1 MKTSS
6 IIKTLTVAFTMGINP
21 VFAQQAVGVQIT
33 STNPTCYGYTNGEI
47 VLTIT
52 GGTMPFTLNGT
63 PLKGSQLILSN
74 LSAGNY
80 DYVVQDA
87 NGNTVTGFAQLTQPQ
102 ALAFSSVVTNVS
114 FNGTNNGAIDLT
126 VPNVPLTFEWQ
137 NYGGTTPV
145 NGQEDQTG
153 LAVGSYKVII
163 TQGNGC
169 ITSQRFEVVQNLQNP
184 FLTSS
189 YIANT
194 QLGTTSSAM
203 TVFPN
208 PSNGHINLRSNV
220 ETKSA
225 MIMNDM
231 GVIVHQTKDAFEGTI
246 QEVDLLPGV
255 YTLMTTD
262 KLGNPSTERI
272 VIR

>member
-1 MKTSS
+1 MKTPSF
-6 IIKTLTVAFTMGINP
+6 IKTLTVAFTMGISP

-33 STNPTCYGYTNGEI
+33 ATNPTCYGYTNGEI
-47 VLTIT
+47 VVTIT
-52 GGTMPFTLNGT
+52 GGTMPFYLNGA
-63 PLKGSQLILSN
+63 PLKGSQLVLSN

-169 ITSQRFEVVQNLQNP
+169 ITSQRFEVEQNVQNP
-184 FLTSS
+184 FLTSG

-194 QLGTTSSAM
+194 QLNTTSSAM

-208 PSNGHINLRSNV
+208 PSNGHISLRSNV

-246 QEVDLLPGV
+246 QKVDLLPGV

>member
-6 IIKTLTVAFTMGINP
+6 FIKTLTVAFTMGISP

-33 STNPTCYGYTNGEI
+33 ATNPTCYGYTNGEI
-47 VLTIT
+47 VVTIT
-52 GGTMPFTLNGT
+52 GGTMPFSLNGA
-63 PLKGSQLILSN
+63 PLKGSQLVLSN

-169 ITSQRFEVVQNLQNP
+169 ITSQRFEVEQNVQNP
-184 FLTSS
+184 FLTSG

-194 QLGTTSSAM
+194 QFNTTSSAM

-231 GVIVHQTKDAFEGTI
+231 GVIVHQTKDAIEGTI

>member
-6 IIKTLTVAFTMGINP
+6 FIKTLTVAFTMGISP

-33 STNPTCYGYTNGEI
+33 ATNPTCYGYTNGEI
-47 VLTIT
+47 VVTIT
-52 GGTMPFTLNGT
+52 GGTMPFSLNGA
-63 PLKGSQLILSN
+63 PLKGSQLVLSN

-169 ITSQRFEVVQNLQNP
+169 ITSQRFEVEQNVQNP
-184 FLTSS
+184 FLTSG

-194 QLGTTSSAM
+194 QLNTTSSAM

-208 PSNGHINLRSNV
+208 PSNGHISLRSNV

>member
-6 IIKTLTVAFTMGINP
+6 FIKALSVAFTMGISP

-33 STNPTCYGYTNGEI
+33 ATNPTCYGYTNGEI
-47 VLTIT
+47 VVTIT
-52 GGTMPFTLNGT
+52 GGTMPFSINGA
-63 PLKGSQLILSN
+63 PLKGSQLVLSN

-169 ITSQRFEVVQNLQNP
+169 ITSQRFEVEQNVQNP
-184 FLTSS
+184 FLTSG

-194 QLGTTSSAM
+194 QLNTTSSAM

-231 GVIVHQTKDAFEGTI
+231 GVIVHQLSLQTEGAI
-246 QEVDLLPGV
+246 EGVDLLPGA
-255 YTLMTTD
+255 YTLITTD

>member
-6 IIKTLTVAFTMGINP
+6 FIKTLTVAFTMGISP

-33 STNPTCYGYTNGEI
+33 ATNPTCYGYTNGEI
-47 VLTIT
+47 VVTIT
-52 GGTMPFTLNGT
+52 GGTMPFSLNGA
-63 PLKGSQLILSN
+63 PLKGSQLVLSN

-169 ITSQRFEVVQNLQNP
+169 ITSQRFEVEQNVQNP
-184 FLTSS
+184 FLTSG

-194 QLGTTSSAM
+194 QFNTTSSAM

>member
-1 MKTSS
+1 
-6 IIKTLTVAFTMGINP
+6 
-21 VFAQQAVGVQIT
+21 
-33 STNPTCYGYTNGEI
+33 
-47 VLTIT
+47 
-52 GGTMPFTLNGT
+52 
-63 PLKGSQLILSN
+63 
-74 LSAGNY
+74 
-80 DYVVQDA
+80 
-87 NGNTVTGFAQLTQPQ
+87 
-102 ALAFSSVVTNVS
+102 
-114 FNGTNNGAIDLT
+114 
-126 VPNVPLTFEWQ
+126 
-137 NYGGTTPV
+137 
-145 NGQEDQTG
+145 

-231 GVIVHQTKDAFEGTI
+231 GVIVHQSKDAFEGTT

-262 KLGNPSTERI
+262 KLGNQSTERI

>member
-6 IIKTLTVAFTMGINP
+6 FIKALSVAFTMGISP

-33 STNPTCYGYTNGEI
+33 ATNPTCYGYTNGEI
-47 VLTIT
+47 VVTIT
-52 GGTMPFTLNGT
+52 GGTMPFSINGA
-63 PLKGSQLILSN
+63 PLKGSQLVLSN

-169 ITSQRFEVVQNLQNP
+169 ITSQRFEVEQNVQNP
-184 FLTSS
+184 FLTSG

-194 QLGTTSSAM
+194 QFNTTSSAM

>member
-1 MKTSS
+1 MKTSTF
-6 IIKTLTVAFTMGINP
+6 IKALTLAFTMGISP

-33 STNPTCYGYTNGEI
+33 TTNPTCYGYTNGEI

-52 GGTMPFTLNGT
+52 GGTMPFLLNGA
-63 PLKGSQLILSN
+63 PIKGSQLILSN
-74 LSAGNY
+74 LTAGNY

-102 ALAFSSVVTNVS
+102 PLAFSSVVTNVS
-114 FNGTNNGAIDLT
+114 FNGTNNGAINLT
-126 VPNVPLTFEWQ
+126 VPNVPLTFEWL
-137 NYGGTTPV
+137 NFGGTTPV

-153 LAVGSYKVII
+153 LAVGTYKVII
-163 TQGNGC
+163 TQSNGC
-169 ITSQRFEVVQNLQNP
+169 ITSQRFEVQQNTQYPSLNNG
-184 FLTSS
+184 
-189 YIANT
+189 YIAIT
-194 QLGTTSSAM
+194 QNGTTSSAM

-225 MIMNDM
+225 TIISDT
-231 GVIVHQTKDAFEGTI
+231 GLVVYQTKDAVEGAI
-246 QEVDLLPGV
+246 EQVDLLPGT

-262 KLGNPSTERI
+262 KLGNQTTERI

>member
-6 IIKTLTVAFTMGINP
+6 FIKALSVAVTMGISP
-21 VFAQQAVGVQIT
+21 VFAQQAVGVQVT

-52 GGTMPFTLNGT
+52 GGTMPFSLNGT

-80 DYVVQDA
+80 DYVVEDA
-87 NGNTVTGFAQLTQPQ
+87 NGNTVTAFAQLTQPQ
-102 ALAFSSVVTNVS
+102 ALAISAVVTNVS
-114 FNGTNNGAIDLT
+114 FNGTNDGAINLT
-126 VPNVPLTFEWQ
+126 VPNIPLTFEWQ

-163 TQGNGC
+163 IEGNGC
-169 ITSQRFEVVQNLQNP
+169 VTSQRFEVEQNVQYPFFNP
-184 FLTSS
+184 SYNTITQSS
-189 YIANT
+189 
-194 QLGTTSSAM
+194 TTSSAM

-231 GVIVHQTKDAFEGTI
+231 GVVVHQLSLQTEGAI
-246 QEVDLLPGV
+246 EGVDLLPGA
-255 YTLMTTD
+255 YTLITTD
-262 KLGNPSTERI
+262 KLGNQSTERI
-272 VIR
+272 IIR

>member
-6 IIKTLTVAFTMGINP
+6 FIKALSVAFTMGISP

-33 STNPTCYGYTNGEI
+33 ATNPTCYGYTNGEI
-47 VLTIT
+47 VVTIT
-52 GGTMPFTLNGT
+52 GGTMPFSLNGA
-63 PLKGSQLILSN
+63 PLKGSQLVLSN

-169 ITSQRFEVVQNLQNP
+169 ITSQRFEVEQNVQNP
-184 FLTSS
+184 FLTSG

-194 QLGTTSSAM
+194 QFNTTSSAM

>member
-1 MKTSS
+1 MKTPSF
-6 IIKTLTVAFTMGINP
+6 IKTLTVAFTMGISP

-33 STNPTCYGYTNGEI
+33 ATNPTCYGYTNGEI
-47 VLTIT
+47 VVTIT
-52 GGTMPFTLNGT
+52 GGTMPFYLNGA
-63 PLKGSQLILSN
+63 PLKGSQLVLSN

-169 ITSQRFEVVQNLQNP
+169 ITSQRFEVEQNLQNP
-184 FLTSS
+184 FLTSG

-194 QLGTTSSAM
+194 QLNTTSSAM

-208 PSNGHINLRSNV
+208 PSNGHISLRSNV

-246 QEVDLLPGV
+246 QKVDLLPGV

>member
-1 MKTSS
+1 MKTPSF
-6 IIKTLTVAFTMGINP
+6 IKTLTVAFTMGISP

-33 STNPTCYGYTNGEI
+33 ATNPTCYGYTNGEI
-47 VLTIT
+47 VVTIT
-52 GGTMPFTLNGT
+52 GGTMPFYLNGA
-63 PLKGSQLILSN
+63 PLKGSQLVLSN

-169 ITSQRFEVVQNLQNP
+169 ITSQRFEVEQNLQNP
-184 FLTSS
+184 FLTSG

-194 QLGTTSSAM
+194 QLNTTSSAM

-208 PSNGHINLRSNV
+208 PSSGHISLRSNV

-246 QEVDLLPGV
+246 QKVDLLPGV